1 LASPE
6 KKVRVQID
14 LAPQSFDRLK
24 RLKDITEASSYTDV
38 LKDALRLYEFIIE
51 NDQKGATLKIVDES
65 GRESD
70 LKVFA

>member
-24 RLKDITEASSYTDV
+24 RLKEITEASSYTDV
-38 LKDALRLYEFIIE
+38 LKDALSLYEFVIE
-51 NDQKGATLKIVDES
+51 TDQTGAKLKIVDEV

-70 LKVFA
+70 LKIFA

>member
-1 LASPE
+1 MASLE

-24 RLKDITEASSYTDV
+24 RLKNVTEASSYTDV

-51 NDQKGATLKIVDES
+51 TDQKGSTLKVVDES